1 MFLLGL
7 LQVMTTGPWSL
18 LLILSNTVSKS
29 LYFIINI
36 EVHRNAN
43 EPEPL
48 LSLAL
53 ASGSMQGKSLLPQS
67 ITPGSIQLY
76 FCIFGKRLTILHC
89 HISLFLKQNETESS
103 QLYFRCLAS
112 AASLD
117 KSFFFFSSSFLL
129 IVINILPP
137 PPLLTLF
144 FPCAR
149 DRYRWLAKIR
159 HQVRSVSHKKSLG
172 RVALPC
178 PDSATQRSI
187 PVAIDDTLVKS
198 CQSSPAS
205 SLISAAAVRPV
216 CVRGRA
222 PHNSWL
228 TDAGSATSR
237 RTKAKKG
244 VDGAALQREGAR
256 SHIPTEESTGSLL
269 VFLNARGFDVRVPRL
284 RSCRWHQAKLA
295 SKLPSLNVYRV
306 AFDALGPLAAFLL
319 GGRK

>member
-43 EPEPL
+43 EPERL

-53 ASGSMQGKSLLPQS
+53 ASGFMQGKSLLPQS

-117 KSFFFFSSSFLL
+117 KSFFFFSFFLL

-216 CVRGRA
+216 CMRGRA

-256 SHIPTEESTGSLL
+256 SHCKYQRKSRRE
-269 VFLNARGFDVRVPRL
+269 VC
-284 RSCRWHQAKLA
+284 SC
-295 SKLPSLNVYRV
+295 
-306 AFDALGPLAAFLL
+306 F
-319 GGRK
+319 